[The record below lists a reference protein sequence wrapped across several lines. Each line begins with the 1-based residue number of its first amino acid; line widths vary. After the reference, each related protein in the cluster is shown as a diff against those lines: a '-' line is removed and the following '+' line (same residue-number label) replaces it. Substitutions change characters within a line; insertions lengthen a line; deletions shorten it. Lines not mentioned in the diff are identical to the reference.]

1 MRKSST
7 FYPLPSMLDRACF
20 PYCVR
25 TDRREGIVSVDIHL
39 ASIRRALSARRE
51 PYWAAPIAR
60 GKFIGFRK
68 LTADTGTWI
77 ARRRDDSGRQEYRSL
92 GMVSETF
99 DFDKA
104 KDAARAWFKVRE
116 SGVTDELVTVAD
128 ACRAYVEDRVREK
141 GAATGHDAEMRF
153 RRTIYDNPLGARSLT
168 KLKTPHIK
176 SWRQALGGSP
186 VSKNRNLSAL
196 KAALNLAVRN
206 RQVPRDIEQEWRD
219 VKPLDEG
226 DNRRRLFLDLRQRRA
241 LLAQCSGGLRDLV
254 EGAMLTGCR
263 AGELTRALRGQFDD
277 RTGSMT
283 FIGKTGT
290 RTVPVSPAG
299 FALFKRLAKS
309 KLPAAP
315 LFTRD
320 DGKPWA
326 HSDWDKMLKA
336 AAVRAGLPDK
346 TCLYTL
352 RHSFITTAITDGM
365 TTLDVAR
372 LAGTSVAMIDRHYGH
387 LVFGA
392 ARERLA
398 KVKIL

>member
-1 MRKSST
+1 M
-7 FYPLPSMLDRACF
+7 
-20 PYCVR
+20 
-25 TDRREGIVSVDIHL
+25 SVEIHL
-39 ASIRRALSARRE
+39 AGVRRSLKPRRE

-60 GKFIGFRK
+60 GKFIGYRK
-68 LTADTGTWI
+68 IDDDAGTWI

-92 GMVSETF
+92 GLVSEAF

-104 KDAARAWFKVRE
+104 KEAARAWFKVRE
-116 SGVTDELVTVAD
+116 TGVTDELVTVAD
-128 ACRAYVEDRVREK
+128 ACRAYVEDRKIEK
-141 GAATGHDAEMRF
+141 GEATAHDAEMRF
-153 RRTIYDNPLGARSLT
+153 RRTIYDNPLGARSLM

-176 SWRQALGGSP
+176 AWRQAIGSSA

-206 RQVPRDIEQEWRD
+206 RQVPREIDQEWRE

-226 DNRRRLFLDLRQRRA
+226 DNRRRLFLDLKQRRA
-241 LLAQCSGGLRDLV
+241 LLAQCGGGLRSLV

-263 AGELTRALRGQFDD
+263 AGELTSALRGQFDES
-277 RTGSMT
+277 TGSMT
-283 FIGKTGT
+283 FRGKTGS
-290 RTVPVSPAG
+290 RTVPLSPAA

-309 KLPAAP
+309 KLPTAP
-315 LFTRD
+315 LFARD

-326 HSDWDKMLKA
+326 HSDWDQLVKA
-336 AAVRAGLPDK
+336 AAARAGLPEK

-352 RHSFITTAITDGM
+352 RHSFVTTAITEGM

-372 LAGTSVAMIDRHYGH
+372 LTGTSVGMIDRHYGH
-387 LVFGA
+387 LVHSA

-398 KVKIL
+398 KVRIL